1 MSKQPTI
8 SSQDWSALYAAAVA
22 FKELKC
28 WEWMYDS
35 DLFGVQNPE
44 TGEIGYCCVLGN
56 LGEVLALNVYQGTEG
71 LESYWL
77 LHEQSTL
84 ADEGVPMSPTELLG
98 SQKCLVASYEDRSEL
113 HKDDLQVVRLL
124 KLQFRG
130 KNAWPMF
137 RNYQPEFFPWFLSS
151 AEEVCFLTIALQQA
165 TEVGIRVRENEKY
178 LTSAEDD
185 EEVYLVRVLRNGQW
199 EDTWQPPAAYE
210 PPPLTPIINELQVA
224 QIKRA
229 NFPQQGTWI
238 TDSFLL
244 PTVVREGA
252 RPFYPRSFVVLNEA
266 ALPLGMELLKP
277 GEQALKVPARFLQ
290 VVQEVK
296 SLPQLLLVGSEQTFA
311 LLEPIAKALGVQIEQ
326 DSEIPVF
333 QAFLED
339 FSAMLGNR

>member
-1 MSKQPTI
+1 MNEQTTI

-22 FKELKC
+22 FKGLKC

-44 TGEIGYCCVLGN
+44 TGEIGYCCVMGN
-56 LGEVLALNVYQGTEG
+56 LGEVFALHVYQGAQG
-71 LESYWL
+71 LASYWL

-84 ADEGVPMSPTELLG
+84 ADEGVPMSPAELLG
-98 SQKCLVASYEDRSEL
+98 SQKCLAVSYDNRSDLDKKDLEL
-113 HKDDLQVVRLL
+113 IRSL

-151 AEEVCFLTIALQQA
+151 PEEVRFLTIALQQA
-165 TEVGIRVRENEKY
+165 ADVGLRMKENEEY
-178 LTSAEDD
+178 LTPAEEG
-185 EEVYLVRVLRNGQW
+185 EEIYLVRVLRNGQW
-199 EDTWQPPAAYE
+199 EDTWQPPAPYE
-210 PPPLTPIINELQVA
+210 PPPLAPIINELQLA
-224 QIKRA
+224 QVKRA

-244 PTVVREGA
+244 PTAVREGA

-277 GEQALKVPARFLQ
+277 GEQERKVPARFLQ
-290 VVQEVK
+290 LVQEVQ

-311 LLEPIAKALGVQIEQ
+311 LLEPIAKTLGVQIEQ

-339 FSAMLGNR
+339 FGAMLSNR